1 MENEDYWAKRY
12 EALAAGGQLNDEA
25 FIKQLLTHYKGT
37 QVKLEALLGYFYSRY
52 AKNGQISYADAVKL
66 LNKAELADFK
76 MSLEEFRREAMAG
89 GYDQVLE
96 EIYLSSSVSRLQAL
110 QAQMDAN
117 ILALANQSVGMV
129 GGHLV
134 NTYTDTYYR
143 SVHQIQT
150 GTGLATDFAR
160 YNEPLVREIINQ
172 PWQNG
177 DFSTRIW
184 ENQFRLINQLEKVLA
199 QGAITGESI
208 DQMAKALA
216 EKMAVSER
224 NARRLVNTESAHA
237 VSRATTQSYE
247 DTGVVEYKFSATLD
261 IITSEIC
268 RELDGKKFA
277 VKDKTEGLN
286 APPMH
291 INCRSHTVPYFAD
304 DSGLR
309 VARDKNGKT
318 IWVDKNLNYKEWH
331 KQYVE
336 SDPEYQRKEQMYKNR
351 HADKKQYEKY
361 AETLKDTGMIKSLD
375 EFRAMKY
382 NNPRAWK
389 ALQEQYRLE
398 NARYKGYQYNK
409 DGTIRATDD
418 HKGERF
424 SAPRAYKPFAVIET
438 SSHYKSGYRQIDRSY
453 YDENGI
459 MFKQVHSGYHNN
471 AKGHPFGAAGEHSNS
486 YTWDENGKPL
496 SRGAAELTKQE
507 KRENKDIIQA
517 SHEGGGAK

>member
-1 MENEDYWAKRY
+1 MTNEDYWAKRY
-12 EALAAGGQLNDEA
+12 EALAARGQLNDEA

-52 AKNGQISYADAVKL
+52 AKNGKISYADAVKL

-76 MSLEEFRREAMAG
+76 MSLEEFRREAIAG

-117 ILALANQSVGMV
+117 ILALANQSMGMV

-177 DFSTRIW
+177 DFSSRIW

-318 IWVDKNLNYKEWH
+318 VWVDKNLNYKEWH
-331 KQYVE
+331 KKYVE
-336 SDPEYQRKEQMYKNR
+336 SDPEYQAVEKAHRNKG
-351 HADKKQYEKY
+351 ADKKQYDKY
-361 AETLKDTGMIKSLD
+361 KEIYGKDMPNKFED
-375 EFRAMKY
+375 FQKMKY
-382 NNPRAWK
+382 NDPKKWEQMK
-389 ALQEQYRLE
+389 AGKQERL
-398 NARYKGYQYNK
+398 NAMDPKDMGNLKGKLGDGETRGWYKAQNEAIPNK
-409 DGTIRATDD
+409 
-418 HKGERF
+418 
-424 SAPRAYKPFAVIET
+424 
-438 SSHYKSGYRQIDRSY
+438 IDR
-453 YDENGI
+453 
-459 MFKQVHSGYHNN
+459 
-471 AKGHPFGAAGEHSNS
+471 
-486 YTWDENGKPL
+486 TKPIEAQAREAHRMRNDYRTQARDL
-496 SRGAAELTKQE
+496 MRDQE
-507 KRENKDIIQA
+507 KRKGLDQHSPNKTFDQLVA
-517 SHEGGGAK
+517 DKMTKKKMTKEEAVQDVLGTATKTNKAVNKKLGLEE